1 MISGLKMGTAT
12 IAVLS
17 VLGLGAMPA
26 AAADLGGDCC
36 ADLEERIAELEA
48 TTARKGNRK
57 VKLEISGHVN
67 EALIF
72 WDDGQESNVGVYTND
87 NSRTRFR
94 FRGSATIADGW
105 KAGYLLEIGVRSA
118 RSNRFN
124 QNLPSAAASDNGLDV
139 RHSAWYIESKNYG
152 TLWLGR
158 TGPAGESITEI
169 NLANTKDVAK
179 YSDVEDSGLGL
190 LVRSSGGELTNTQ
203 FRRGISDSGDQPGE
217 TERGQIVK
225 YVTPEF
231 EGFTGTA
238 AWGAD
243 DYWDIGLNYKGEFGG
258 FKLAAGISYGQDKT
272 EDGTAQIGNCNNSRA
287 GSPSGVSGAPPVD
300 VSALGVDCDL
310 LGGSISIM
318 HEDTGLYG
326 NFAAGMTQDENASV
340 LFNNTGDDE
349 SSFYAFEAGIER
361 KFMPLGKTTIFG
373 QYYTADQGSLNRTLG
388 STAGSGDGISAAQ
401 ASAGILSSELD
412 VYGGGVVQELS
423 AASMLLYVYYRHV
436 EADFDLVTTGG
447 GVAVPSPGYD
457 DLDLVV
463 AGGIIRF

>member
-124 QNLPSAAASDNGLDV
+124 QFLPSAAATDNGLDV
-139 RHSAWYIESKNYG
+139 RHSAWYIESKSYG
-152 TLWLGR
+152 TVWLGR

-190 LVRSSGGELTNTQ
+190 LVRRDDGSLTNTQ
-203 FRRGISDSGDQPGE
+203 FRRGISESGDQPGE

-231 EGFTGTA
+231 EGFTGTV

-243 DYWDIGLNYKGEFGG
+243 DYWDIGLNYKGEFSG
-258 FKLAAGISYGQDKT
+258 FKMAAGISYGEDKT
-272 EDGTAQIGNCNNSRA
+272 EDSVAQIGNCNNSRA
-287 GSPSGVSGAPPVD
+287 NITASSNNVAVSSGA
-300 VSALGVDCDL
+300 DCDI
-310 LGGSISIM
+310 LGGSVSIM
-318 HEDTGLYG
+318 HEETGLYG
-326 NFAAGMTQDENASV
+326 NFAAGMSHDNSASG
-340 LFNNTGDDE
+340 LYAGNGDDE
-349 SSFYAFEAGIER
+349 STFYAFEGGIER
-361 KFMPLGKTTIFG
+361 KFMPLGKTTFFG
-373 QYYTADQGSLNRTLG
+373 QYYNADGGSINRSIG
-388 STAGSGDGISAAQ
+388 STS
-401 ASAGILSSELD
+401 SAGVPANGGGFIQSTELE
-412 VYGGGVVQELS
+412 VYGGGMVQELS
-423 AASMLLYVYYRHV
+423 AASMLLYVYYRHA
-436 EADFDLVTTGG
+436 EADFDLVTGTGA
-447 GVAVPSPGYD
+447 AVTNPGYD